1 MTQCS
6 GRPTWSLPL
15 FITQHFLCRYRDIV
29 DKNFETIDDWNVRL
43 NRQIK
48 DLDDVRETMAA
59 LKEIREKEIEIDMSL
74 GPIEEAYTIAQR
86 MSIPVPQE
94 EIDRVDTLRYAWEK
108 LLKQAKDIQDHL
120 LSIQGEFKERLT
132 TNVEVFITDVASFT
146 TNYSEVC
153 IYVYM

>member
-1 MTQCS
+1 M
-6 GRPTWSLPL
+6 
-15 FITQHFLCRYRDIV
+15 FRYRELV
-29 DKNFETIDDWNVRL
+29 DSNFETIDDWNVRL

-74 GPIEEAYTIAQR
+74 GPIEEAYGITQR

-94 EIDRVDTLRYAWEK
+94 EVDRVDTLRYEWQK

-120 LSIQGEFKERLT
+120 LSIQGEFNQRLT
-132 TNVEVFITDVASFT
+132 TNVEIFIKDVASFT
-146 TNYSEVC
+146 DDYNKVHMYIC
-153 IYVYM
+153 IKIYMYTK